1 MGLSCYLAMTEAEI
15 RSNSAFPHHL
25 AFMACHFSPY
35 TQGLSNLPA
44 YLPQDAMLI
53 LNDRMPC
60 CGHSADLV
68 AGQLRD
74 IVAQHGCESLLLDFQ
89 RPPDAES
96 ENMVRRITD
105 TLPCPVAAT
114 EAFAK
119 ELSCP
124 VFLSPAPL
132 HIPLSE
138 YLEPWRG
145 REIWLE
151 AALEQADITV
161 TENGTECAR
170 QFPPDGLTEGFYDE
184 ILCCNF
190 ITRHTPD
197 RITFTL
203 FDTAESLQKKL
214 DLAQS
219 LGVSRAVGLWQEL
232 GTFPTGK

>member
-1 MGLSCYLAMTEAEI
+1 MVLPLYLAVTGAEM
-15 RSNSAFPHHL
+15 SAISAASHPI
-25 AFMACHFSPY
+25 AYMACHFSPY
-35 TQGLSNLPA
+35 TQGLTNFPNHLP
-44 YLPQDAMLI
+44 PGSMLI

-60 CGHSADLV
+60 NGHSADLL

-89 RPPDAES
+89 RPADPELKA
-96 ENMVRRITD
+96 VVHRIIQSV
-105 TLPCPVAAT
+105 PCPVAVT
-114 EAFAK
+114 EAFAQ

-132 HIPLSE
+132 HMPLSE

-151 AALEQADITV
+151 AALEQEEITV
-161 TENGTECAR
+161 TESGTDCAR

-184 ILCCNF
+184 ILCCNY

-203 FDTAESLQKKL
+203 FDTVESLQKKL

-219 LGVSRAVGLWQEL
+219 LGVSRVIGLWQEL
-232 GTFPTGK
+232 GTLM